1 MTKRVRRALPLTF
14 AVFLAIGGSAF
25 GGDNAGAVISLDK
38 TEVSGVGAGGTFT
51 IGASATGMV
60 AVRDVAITIKLAPV
74 EAFNLTVAAEGIT
87 FTPGE
92 NFEALKDLNPNG
104 ITVDPNDASLFTGG
118 GSDFTS
124 TTTGDAD
131 LGTFNMTMAADYD
144 GSEASVTVTF
154 VRLGKSSSDV
164 DDFDTAALALS
175 VSVNPPVPPA
185 PAPSI
190 TTVGPA
196 EGSIAGGTVITITGA
211 NFQSGATVT
220 VAGSDAA
227 GVFVDATTM
236 TATAPALL
244 QLLQALSATGGA
256 DVVVTNPDANSAT
269 AAGGFTYLPVIDP
282 TLSAGSATDA
292 SLDFSAVGSG
302 DAADGSEGEVAF
314 SVNFTDAT
322 GGAAGDQEITWTVTN
337 SGSES
342 VFLVSPAVV
351 EIAAGTTENATSS
364 TGADGTASGTFD
376 AEGDKSAGSTSV
388 TIVASTSAANSDGD
402 SRELSVSFSATWDV
416 PVAAEL
422 ASVTGEYTLDS
433 TVFLQWAVASQT
445 NNLGWEVYRSIDEV
459 QFELVG
465 ELIPGD
471 GTLDGYRTYSF
482 LDIEPPAAD
491 AAFYYLKQMDLD
503 GKSSRSGLIEVS
515 LSIDAI
521 RLPTVNS
528 LWQNYPNPFNPETI
542 IGFDLV
548 EESRVSVTVY
558 DVTGQIVVTLSDGEA
573 MRAGRHEIVW
583 NGLSRSGNKVASG
596 VYFYKLHTPSFTSVK
611 RMTLLQ

>member
-1 MTKRVRRALPLTF
+1 MTKRVRWALPLTF

-38 TEVSGVGAGGTFT
+38 TAVSGVGAGGTFT

-60 AVRDVAITIKLAPV
+60 EVRDVAITIQVAPV

-92 NFEALKDLNPNG
+92 KFAALAALNPNG
-104 ITVDPNDASLFTGG
+104 ITVDPNDGSLFTGG
-118 GSDFTS
+118 GSDFVN

-164 DDFDTAALALS
+164 DDFLTAELALA
-175 VSVNPPVPPA
+175 VSVNPPA

-190 TTVGPA
+190 TTIAPI
-196 EGSIAGGTVITITGA
+196 EGSIAGGTAITITGA

-220 VAGSDAA
+220 VGGSDAA
-227 GVFVDATTM
+227 GVFVDATTL
-236 TATAPALL
+236 TATAPAG
-244 QLLQALSATGGA
+244 AEGGA
-256 DVVVTNPDANSAT
+256 DVVVTNSDANSAT
-269 AAGGFTYLPVIDP
+269 ATGGFTYLPVIDP

-302 DAADGSEGEVAF
+302 DAADGSEGEVTF

-322 GGAAGDQEITWTVTN
+322 GGAAGGQEINWAITN
-337 SGSES
+337 NGAES
-342 VFLVSPAVV
+342 VFLVSPTVL
-351 EIAAGTTENATSS
+351 EIAANTTANATST
-364 TGADGTASGTFD
+364 TGADGSAAGTFD
-376 AEGDKSAGSTSV
+376 SEGDKSAGSTSV
-388 TIVASTSAANSDGD
+388 SIAVTTTADNSDGD
-402 SRELSVSFSATWDV
+402 SRDLGPILFSATWDV

-459 QFELVG
+459 RFELVG

-482 LDIEPPAAD
+482 LDIEPPVAD

-515 LSIDAI
+515 LSIDAV
-521 RLPTVNS
+521 RLPPVNS

-573 MRAGRHEIVW
+573 MRAGHHEIVW

-596 VYFYKLHTPSFTSVK
+596 VYFYQLHTPSFTSVK

>member
-1 MTKRVRRALPLTF
+1 
-14 AVFLAIGGSAF
+14 
-25 GGDNAGAVISLDK
+25 
-38 TEVSGVGAGGTFT
+38 
-51 IGASATGMV
+51 
-60 AVRDVAITIKLAPV
+60 
-74 EAFNLTVAAEGIT
+74 
-87 FTPGE
+87 
-92 NFEALKDLNPNG
+92 
-104 ITVDPNDASLFTGG
+104 LFTGG
-118 GSDFTS
+118 GSDFVN

-144 GSEASVTVTF
+144 GSEASVIVTF

-164 DDFDTAALALS
+164 DDFITADLALA
-175 VSVNPPVPPA
+175 VSVNPPA

-190 TTVGPA
+190 TTVDPA
-196 EGSIAGGTVITITGA
+196 EGSIAGGTAITITGA

-227 GVFVDATTM
+227 GVFVDATTL
-236 TATAPALL
+236 TATAPAG
-244 QLLQALSATGGA
+244 AAGGA

-302 DAADGSEGEVAF
+302 DAADGSEGEVTF

-322 GGAAGDQEITWTVTN
+322 GGAAAGQEINWAITN
-337 SGSES
+337 NGAES
-342 VFLVSPAVV
+342 VFLVSPTVL
-351 EIAAGTTENATSS
+351 EIAANTTANATST
-364 TGADGTASGTFD
+364 TGADGSAAGTFD
-376 AEGDKSAGSTSV
+376 SEGDKSAGSTSV
-388 TIVASTSAANSDGD
+388 SIAVTTTADNSDGD
-402 SRELSVSFSATWDV
+402 SRDLGPILFSATWDV

-459 QFELVG
+459 RFELVG

-528 LWQNYPNPFNPETI
+528 LWQNYPNPFNPDTI

-573 MRAGRHEIVW
+573 MRAGHHEIVW

-596 VYFYKLHTPSFTSVK
+596 VYFYQLHTPSFTSVK